1 MGGKPKPGG
10 KPDARLAGN
19 KGGRQGKSQA
29 TPGRKGGTTG
39 GGKRGK

>member
-19 KGGRQGKSQA
+19 AGGRQGKSQKSS
-29 TPGRKGGTTG
+29 GRKS
-39 GGKRGK
+39 K